1 MFDIGTLTNVPM
13 VTSHVISESFAPRL
27 SGMRTPSFVFADP
40 CGYKG
45 LSLRLIA
52 SALKPFGNDCI
63 FFFNYNRINM
73 KISYEIMNDS
83 INAFFETARADQVRE
98 EIRTIVSPQEREQ
111 VILTAVT
118 SALKEAARAYSLTFG
133 FRTREGGGTSHHL
146 VYATK
151 NVAELNQMKLIYTKA
166 SSDK

>member
-1 MFDIGTLTNVPM
+1 MPALYAPS
-13 VTSHVISESFAPRL
+13 VTSHIISEAFAPRL
-27 SGMRTPSFVFADP
+27 SAMRTPSFILVDP

-73 KISYEIMNDS
+73 KISYEVMDES
-83 INAFFETARADQVRE
+83 INAFFEKARADQVRE
-98 EIRTIVSPQEREQ
+98 KIRIASPQEREK
-111 VILTAVT
+111 VILTAVMQ
-118 SALKEAARAYSLTFG
+118 ALKEEVGARSLPFG

-151 NVAELNQMKLIYTKA
+151 DLRLLNQMEAMTFPKQKPVPIKP
-166 SSDK
+166 